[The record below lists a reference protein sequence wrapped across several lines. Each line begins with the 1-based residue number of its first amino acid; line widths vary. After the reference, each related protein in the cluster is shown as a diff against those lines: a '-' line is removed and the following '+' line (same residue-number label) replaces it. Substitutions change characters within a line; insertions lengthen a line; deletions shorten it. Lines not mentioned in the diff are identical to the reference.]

1 MSNSSTSGNSTSGN
15 SMAAAYDIG
24 QSLWLDYIQKSLLS
38 GELQSMIKNDKLMG
52 LTSNPA
58 IFEQAIANTN
68 EYDADILRIVA
79 DQPEISQ
86 LELFNHL
93 AIPDI
98 QAAADAF
105 SNVYETTDGVD
116 GMVSLEVAPDLA
128 HDAAGTIEMGMD
140 LHQRVNRPNLMIKVP
155 GTKEGVKAFEA
166 LTALGINVNVTLLF
180 SVSRYREVAM
190 AYIRGLERRH
200 AEGHSVARIASV
212 ASFFVSRVDVS
223 ADAALSEHGSD
234 KARSLLGKIAIA
246 NAKVAY
252 GHFVNLFGSEQFN
265 SLKQQ
270 GARPQRL
277 LWASTGVKN
286 PEYSDVMYVEELIG
300 PDTVN
305 TLPPKTMS
313 AFKDHGVAESRL
325 TRELAK
331 AHEYISALEE
341 LGISLGDITDK
352 LEADGIQSFTDAF
365 DNLLG
370 VLKDKRGAVAN

>member
-1 MSNSSTSGNSTSGN
+1 MTASTASN
-15 SMAAAYDIG
+15 SMANAYAIG
-24 QSLWLDYIQKSLLS
+24 QSLWLDYIQKSLLD
-38 GELQSMIKNDKLMG
+38 GDLQKMIKEDSLMG

-68 EYDADILRIVA
+68 EYDQAIIDIVKA
-79 DQPEISQ
+79 QPDVSE
-86 LELFNHL
+86 LELFNQL
-93 AIPDI
+93 AIVDI

-105 SNVYETTDGVD
+105 ADTYEATDGID
-116 GMVSLEVAPDLA
+116 GMVSLEVTPDMA
-128 HDAAGTIEMGMD
+128 HDAAGTIEMGVD
-140 LHQRVNRPNLMIKVP
+140 LHARVNRPNLMIKVP

-180 SVSRYREVAM
+180 SVARYREIAQ

-200 AEGHSVARIASV
+200 ADGHSVARIASV

-223 ADAALSEHGSD
+223 ADKALEANGSSAASAL
-234 KARSLLGKIAIA
+234 KGKIAIA

-252 GHFVNLFGSEQFN
+252 GHFVNLFGSEQFAK
-265 SLKQQ
+265 LKAQ

-286 PEYSDVMYVEELIG
+286 PEYSDVLYVEELIG

-305 TLPPKTMS
+305 TLPPKTMD

-325 TRELAK
+325 TGNLAQAHKEISELAG
-331 AHEYISALEE
+331 LDV
-341 LGISLGDITDK
+341 SLSDITDQ
-352 LEADGIQSFTDAF
+352 LEADGIQSFAEAF
-365 DNLLG
+365 DRLLG
-370 VLKDKRGAVAN
+370 VLADKRKAVAG